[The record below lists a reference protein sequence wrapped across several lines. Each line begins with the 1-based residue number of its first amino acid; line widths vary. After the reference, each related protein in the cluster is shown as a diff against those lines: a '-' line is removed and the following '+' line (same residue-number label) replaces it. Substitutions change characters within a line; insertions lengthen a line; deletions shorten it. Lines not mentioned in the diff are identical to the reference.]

1 MSRVTFSDFQ
11 LTTTPTTGDFLV
23 GYNQAGT
30 AETRIRVSTL
40 ASLVSSSGV
49 QGVRGLSGVQGIPG
63 LSAVGVQGLQGLS
76 AVGVQGLQGLSA
88 VGVQGLQGIPGLS
101 AVGVQGIQGL
111 SAVGV
116 QGFRGI
122 QGTDGIITLSS
133 VNLLQGV
140 QGVQGINNSADILP
154 TVINYLSSNN
164 VQISALT
171 IGMSL
176 QNVERVLNEKVFRL
190 TFSTTPQEFYNSP
203 NNSIWITDGS
213 RNDYPVLTVGVP
225 LTGTR
230 IVLGNSA
237 GTSGIRIEAAGSP
250 SYFSSTIQSGSMGQ
264 ISYSGGTSVVTT
276 KLRPNHND
284 IEFTGSTTI
293 PDATTSERGIM
304 SSTDKVKL
312 NNIQQN
318 AVSLSTIINHLS
330 TNIVSISSVSL
341 PLTAAAPS
349 DPVTP
354 VAWANI
360 TVNNI
365 PFKLP
370 LYQ

>member
-63 LSAVGVQGLQGLS
+63 LSAVGVQGLQGIP
-76 AVGVQGLQGLSA
+76 GLSA

-101 AVGVQGIQGL
+101 AVGVQGL
-111 SAVGV
+111 
-116 QGFRGI
+116 
-122 QGTDGIITLSS
+122 QGTAGSTANVLNTVTNYLSTNEVLIQSLDIGITDNSLYWMVGSNNLGFKVGTRAVANLSNVGSLSLGFSGGS
-133 VNLLQGV
+133 VLMPPNYGV
-140 QGVQGINNSADILP
+140 GYYNYLPEKSGTIAVTGDILP
-154 TVINYLSSNN
+154 TVTNYLSNN
-164 VQISALT
+164 
-171 IGMSL
+171 
-176 QNVERVLNEKVFRL
+176 
-190 TFSTTPQEFYNSP
+190 
-203 NNSIWITDGS
+203 
-213 RNDYPVLTVGVP
+213 TV
-225 LTGTR
+225 T
-230 IVLGNSA
+230 
-237 GTSGIRIEAAGSP
+237 
-250 SYFSSTIQSGSMGQ
+250 
-264 ISYSGGTSVVTT
+264 
-276 KLRPNHND
+276 
-284 IEFTGSTTI
+284 
-293 PDATTSERGIM
+293 
-304 SSTDKVKL
+304 
-312 NNIQQN
+312 
-318 AVSLSTIINHLS
+318 
-330 TNIVSISSVSL
+330 ISSISL
-341 PLTAAAPS
+341 PLTGSAPS